1 MSWQN
6 KEQQVAVDRSTRPS
20 PTGPQGWW
28 LSLRQLLSVLDGP
41 FIALF
46 AGIAALS
53 CLMMYSAG
61 FDFDGRFLDHFRN
74 LVLAFV
80 IMWAV
85 AYVSPSQL
93 QRVAVPLFIL
103 GVLLLLAVAVAGDT
117 SKGARR
123 WLNIGITRIQPSELM
138 KIAMPMMLAWL
149 VHRYEGLR
157 NVGQWTVAVLLLLI
171 PTALILA
178 QPDLGTALLV
188 FAAGLFVLFF
198 AGLSWR
204 LVLIALGAG
213 CIGVL
218 GLIIFGDAAC
228 ADGVD
233 WFGFREYQRQR
244 VCTLIDPMRDP
255 LGKGFHIIQSVIA
268 VGSGGLFGKG
278 WMQGTQTHL
287 EFIPER
293 TTDFLFA
300 AYAEEFGL
308 MGNGFLLALYAGLI
322 LRGLWIAIGAPTL
335 FSRLLAG
342 AISLTI
348 FNYAFVNMGMVTG
361 ILPVVGVPLP
371 WMSYGGTAMVTLG
384 FGAGILLSIARTRS
398 QTVQGFVLQRQ

>member
-1 MSWQN
+1 MP
-6 KEQQVAVDRSTRPS
+6 ADRPVRPT
-20 PTGPQGWW
+20 PGGITGWW
-28 LSLRQLLSVLDGP
+28 LTLRQFFSVLDGP
-41 FIALF
+41 FMSLF
-46 AGIAALS
+46 LAIAALS
-53 CLMMYSAG
+53 CLIVFSAG
-61 FDFDGRFLDHFRN
+61 YDFQGRFLDHLRN
-74 LVLAFV
+74 LLIAFF

-85 AYVSPSQL
+85 AYVSPTQL
-93 QRVAVPLFIL
+93 QRVAVPLFVL

-157 NVGQWTVAVLLLLI
+157 NLRQWVVAIAVLLI
-171 PTALILA
+171 PTAFILA

-204 LVLIALGAG
+204 LVFVVLGLALIG
-213 CIGVL
+213 IL

-228 ADGVD
+228 ADGVN
-233 WFGFREYQRQR
+233 WPGLREYQRQR

-293 TTDFLFA
+293 TTDFIFA
-300 AYAEEFGL
+300 AYSEEFGL
-308 MGNGFLLALYAGLI
+308 LGNVLLVALYAGLI

>member
-1 MSWQN
+1 MP
-6 KEQQVAVDRSTRPS
+6 ADRPIRPTPS
-20 PTGPQGWW
+20 GPVGWW
-28 LSLRQLLSVLDGP
+28 RSLRQFFSVLDGP
-41 FIALF
+41 FISLF
-46 AGIAALS
+46 LAIAALS
-53 CLMMYSAG
+53 CLIVFSAG
-61 FDFDGRFLDHFRN
+61 YDFQGRFLDHLRN
-74 LVLAFV
+74 LLLAFF

-85 AYVSPSQL
+85 AYISPTQL
-93 QRVAVPLFIL
+93 QRVAVPLFVL

-149 VHRYEGLR
+149 VHKYEGLR
-157 NVGQWTVAVLLLLI
+157 NLRQWIVAIALLLI
-171 PTALILA
+171 PTGFILA

-204 LVLIALGAG
+204 LVFVVLGLAV
-213 CIGVL
+213 IGVI

-228 ADGVD
+228 ADGVN
-233 WFGFREYQRQR
+233 WPGLREYQRQR

-293 TTDFLFA
+293 TTDFIFA
-300 AYAEEFGL
+300 AYSEEFGL
-308 MGNGFLLALYAGLI
+308 LGNLLLVALYAGLI

>member
-1 MSWQN
+1 MP
-6 KEQQVAVDRSTRPS
+6 ADRPVRPT
-20 PTGPQGWW
+20 PGGITGWW
-28 LSLRQLLSVLDGP
+28 LTLRQFFSVLDGP
-41 FIALF
+41 FMSLF
-46 AGIAALS
+46 LAVAALS
-53 CLMMYSAG
+53 CLIVFSAG
-61 FDFDGRFLDHFRN
+61 YDFQGRFLGHLRN
-74 LVLAFV
+74 LLIAFC

-85 AYVSPSQL
+85 AYVSPTQL
-93 QRVAVPLFIL
+93 QRVAVPLFVL

-157 NVGQWTVAVLLLLI
+157 NLRQWAVAIAVLLI
-171 PTALILA
+171 PTGFILA

-204 LVLIALGAG
+204 LVFVVLGLAV
-213 CIGVL
+213 IGVI

-228 ADGVD
+228 ADGVN
-233 WFGFREYQRQR
+233 WPGLREYQRQR

-293 TTDFLFA
+293 TTDFVFA
-300 AYAEEFGL
+300 AYSEEFGL
-308 MGNGFLLALYAGLI
+308 LGNALLLALYAGLI

-384 FGAGILLSIARTRS
+384 FGVGILMSISRTRS
-398 QTVQGFVLQRQ
+398 QTVQGFLLQRQ

>member
-1 MSWQN
+1 MS
-6 KEQQVAVDRSTRPS
+6 
-20 PTGPQGWW
+20 
-28 LSLRQLLSVLDGP
+28 
-41 FIALF
+41 LF
-46 AGIAALS
+46 LGVAALS
-53 CLMMYSAG
+53 CLILYSAG
-61 FDFDGRFLDHFRN
+61 NDFDGRFAGHIRN
-74 LVLAFV
+74 LVIAV
-80 IMWAV
+80 AIMWVV
-85 AYVSPSQL
+85 AHISPSVI
-93 QRVAVPLFIL
+93 QRVAVPLFVL
-103 GVLLLLAVAVAGDT
+103 GLLLLVAVAVAGDV

-123 WLNIGITRIQPSELM
+123 WLNIGITRIQPSEIM
-138 KIAMPMMLAWL
+138 KIAMPLMLAWL
-149 VHRYEGLR
+149 VHKYEGLR
-157 NVGQWTVAVLLLLI
+157 NVRQWAVAVMILLV
-171 PTALILA
+171 PTAFILA
-178 QPDLGTALLV
+178 QPDLGTAILV
-188 FAAGLFVLFF
+188 FSAGLFVLFF

-204 LVLIALGAG
+204 LVFI
-213 CIGVL
+213 VL
-218 GLIIFGDAAC
+218 GIVVVAVVGLILFGDAAC
-228 ADGVD
+228 ADSVSWPGL
-233 WFGFREYQRQR
+233 REYQRQR
-244 VCTLIDPMRDP
+244 ICTLLDPMRDP

-300 AYAEEFGL
+300 AYSEEFGL
-308 MGNGFLLALYAGLI
+308 LGNMLLVALYAGLI

-384 FGAGILLSIARTRS
+384 FGAGILMSIARTRS

>member
-1 MSWQN
+1 
-6 KEQQVAVDRSTRPS
+6 VPADRPVRPT
-20 PTGPQGWW
+20 PGGITGWW
-28 LSLRQLLSVLDGP
+28 LTLRQFFSVLDGP
-41 FIALF
+41 FMSLF
-46 AGIAALS
+46 LAVAALS
-53 CLMMYSAG
+53 CLIVFSAG
-61 FDFDGRFLDHFRN
+61 YDFQGRFLGHLRN
-74 LVLAFV
+74 LLIAFC

-85 AYVSPSQL
+85 AYVSPTQL
-93 QRVAVPLFIL
+93 QRVAVPLFVL

-157 NVGQWTVAVLLLLI
+157 NLRQWAVAIAVLLI
-171 PTALILA
+171 PTGFILA

-204 LVLIALGAG
+204 LVFVVLGLAV
-213 CIGVL
+213 IGVI

-228 ADGVD
+228 ADGVN
-233 WFGFREYQRQR
+233 WPGLREYQRQR

-293 TTDFLFA
+293 TTDFIFA
-300 AYAEEFGL
+300 AYSEEFGL
-308 MGNGFLLALYAGLI
+308 LGNVLLVALYAGLI

>member
-1 MSWQN
+1 M
-6 KEQQVAVDRSTRPS
+6 VA
-20 PTGPQGWW
+20 
-28 LSLRQLLSVLDGP
+28 VLDGP
-41 FIALF
+41 FMSLF
-46 AGIAALS
+46 LGVAALS
-53 CLMMYSAG
+53 CLILYSAG
-61 FDFDGRFLDHFRN
+61 NDFDGRFAGHIRN
-74 LVLAFV
+74 LVIAV
-80 IMWAV
+80 AIMWVV
-85 AYVSPSQL
+85 AHISPSVI
-93 QRVAVPLFIL
+93 QRVAVPLFVL
-103 GVLLLLAVAVAGDT
+103 GLLLLVAVAVAGDV

-123 WLNIGITRIQPSELM
+123 WLNIGITRIQPSEIM
-138 KIAMPMMLAWL
+138 KIAMPLMLAWL
-149 VHRYEGLR
+149 VHKYEGLR
-157 NVGQWTVAVLLLLI
+157 NVRQWAVAVMILLV
-171 PTALILA
+171 PTAFILA
-178 QPDLGTALLV
+178 QPDLGTAILV
-188 FAAGLFVLFF
+188 FSAGLFVLFF

-204 LVLIALGAG
+204 LVFI
-213 CIGVL
+213 VL
-218 GLIIFGDAAC
+218 GIVVVAVVGLILFGDAAC
-228 ADGVD
+228 ADSVSWPGL
-233 WFGFREYQRQR
+233 REYQRQR
-244 VCTLIDPMRDP
+244 ICTLLDPMRDP

-300 AYAEEFGL
+300 AYSEEFGL
-308 MGNGFLLALYAGLI
+308 LGNMLLVALYAGLI

-371 WMSYGGTAMVTLG
+371 WMSYGDTAMVTLG
-384 FGAGILLSIARTRS
+384 FGAGILMSIARTRS

>member
-1 MSWQN
+1 MP
-6 KEQQVAVDRSTRPS
+6 ADRPVRPT
-20 PTGPQGWW
+20 PGGITGWW
-28 LSLRQLLSVLDGP
+28 LTLRQFFSVLDGP
-41 FIALF
+41 FMSLF
-46 AGIAALS
+46 LAVAALS
-53 CLMMYSAG
+53 CLIVFSAG
-61 FDFDGRFLDHFRN
+61 YDFQGRFLGHLRN
-74 LVLAFV
+74 LLIAFC

-85 AYVSPSQL
+85 AYVSPTQL
-93 QRVAVPLFIL
+93 QRVAVPLFVL

-157 NVGQWTVAVLLLLI
+157 NLRQWAVAIAVLLI
-171 PTALILA
+171 PTGFILA

-204 LVLIALGAG
+204 LVFVVLGLAV
-213 CIGVL
+213 IGVI

-228 ADGVD
+228 ADGVN
-233 WFGFREYQRQR
+233 WPGLREYQRQR

-293 TTDFLFA
+293 TTDFIFA
-300 AYAEEFGL
+300 AYSEEFGL
-308 MGNGFLLALYAGLI
+308 LGNLLLVALYAGLI

>member
-1 MSWQN
+1 M
-6 KEQQVAVDRSTRPS
+6 PS
-20 PTGPQGWW
+20 EIVPKG
-28 LSLRQLLSVLDGP
+28 LRGIWVRLQPVVGVFDGP
-41 FIALF
+41 FMSLF
-46 AGIAALS
+46 LGIAALS
-53 CLMMYSAG
+53 CLILYSAG
-61 FDFDGRFLDHFRN
+61 NDFDGRFAGHLRN
-74 LVLAFV
+74 LGIAVL
-80 IMWAV
+80 IMWVV
-85 AYVSPSQL
+85 AHIPATQI

-103 GVLLLLAVAVAGDT
+103 GVLLLVAVAVAGDV

-157 NVGQWTVAVLLLLI
+157 TLGQWGVALTILI
-171 PTALILA
+171 VPTGLILA
-178 QPDLGTALLV
+178 QPDLGTAILV
-188 FAAGLFVLFF
+188 FAAGMFVLFF

-204 LVLIALGAG
+204 LVLITLGIVCVA
-213 CIGVL
+213 VL
-218 GLIIFGDAAC
+218 GLIIFGDPAC
-228 ADGVD
+228 ADGLS
-233 WFGFREYQRQR
+233 WPGFREYQRQR
-244 VCTLIDPMRDP
+244 VCTLLDPMRDP

-293 TTDFLFA
+293 TTDFVFA
-300 AYAEEFGL
+300 AYSEEFGL
-308 MGNGFLLALYAGLI
+308 LGNALLLALYAGLI

-384 FGAGILLSIARTRS
+384 FGVGILMSISRTRS

>member
-1 MSWQN
+1 M
-6 KEQQVAVDRSTRPS
+6 PS
-20 PTGPQGWW
+20 EIVPKGVRGIWVRLQPVVG
-28 LSLRQLLSVLDGP
+28 VFDGP
-41 FIALF
+41 FMSLF
-46 AGIAALS
+46 LGIAALS
-53 CLMMYSAG
+53 CLILYSAG
-61 FDFDGRFLDHFRN
+61 NDFDGRFAGHLRN
-74 LVLAFV
+74 LGIAVL
-80 IMWAV
+80 IMWVV
-85 AYVSPSQL
+85 AHIPATQI

-103 GVLLLLAVAVAGDT
+103 GVLLLVAVAVAGDV

-157 NVGQWTVAVLLLLI
+157 TLGQWGVALTILI
-171 PTALILA
+171 VPTALILA
-178 QPDLGTALLV
+178 QPDLGTAILV
-188 FAAGLFVLFF
+188 FAAGMFVLFF

-204 LVLIALGAG
+204 LVLITLGIVCVA
-213 CIGVL
+213 VL
-218 GLIIFGDAAC
+218 GLIIFGDPAC
-228 ADGVD
+228 ADGLS
-233 WFGFREYQRQR
+233 WPGFREYQRQR
-244 VCTLIDPMRDP
+244 VCTLLDPMRDP

-293 TTDFLFA
+293 TTDFVFA
-300 AYAEEFGL
+300 AYSEEFGL
-308 MGNGFLLALYAGLI
+308 LGNALLLALYAGLI

-384 FGAGILLSIARTRS
+384 FGVGILMSISRTRS
-398 QTVQGFVLQRQ
+398 QTVQGLVLQRQ